1 MCQKIGIYKA
11 LILSHGYFVFSAGGG
26 GLVFRTTHEVEDCA
40 YEVEDSL
47 GGGGLCTWQRSQVLK
62 WKQLLFALHLYL
74 HSLNCVSF
82 ENSILVCLI
91 SGCLVTILSFGTN
104 TVHYNFKTDNLLSTC
119 TMLSPIQTAFQ
130 HIWCTSQAQ
139 FPCYIGVQREPW
151 QAPCKAIY
159 GMMAKCFSARQLKLC

>member
-11 LILSHGYFVFSAGGG
+11 LILSHGHFIFSAGGG
-26 GLVFRTTHEVEDCA
+26 GLVFKTTHEVEDSA

-82 ENSILVCLI
+82 QNSILICLI
-91 SGCLVTILSFGTN
+91 SWCLVTILSFGTN
-104 TVHYNFKTDNLLSTC
+104 TVHYNFKADNLLSTSKMPLPILSVKSDC
-119 TMLSPIQTAFQ
+119 ISTYLMCLTSTISMLY
-130 HIWCTSQAQ
+130 WCSTGTLAST
-139 FPCYIGVQREPW
+139 
-151 QAPCKAIY
+151 
-159 GMMAKCFSARQLKLC
+159 L